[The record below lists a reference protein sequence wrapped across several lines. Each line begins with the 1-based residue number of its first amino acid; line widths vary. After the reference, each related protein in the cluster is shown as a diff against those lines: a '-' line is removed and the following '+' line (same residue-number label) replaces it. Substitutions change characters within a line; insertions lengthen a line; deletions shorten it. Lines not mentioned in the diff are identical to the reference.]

1 MTKKSLPAFLIF
13 IFVILLFGCSKSSQS
28 PSEYSD
34 SLIILDGASNV
45 RYEKLNGSDQVYY
58 KIHAEYPAKGNIAEL
73 NRRLEVKGWKP
84 LKTDWLNPEIP
95 TSHVRGWTDFVDG
108 TTKPNQKVYSW
119 NSDWT
124 NSNEDMLIFVL
135 RYSHPVQETPNRNE
149 LNVIGIFMPEKLA
162 KQTLKSVKEYEQSL
176 GNKEK
181 NL

>member
-124 NSNEDMLIFVL
+124 NSKEDMLIFVL
-135 RYSHPVQETPNRNE
+135 RYSHPVKETPSRNE

-162 KQTLKSVKEYEQSL
+162 KQTLKNVKEYEQTL
-176 GNKEK
+176 ENKEK